1 MMTPSYLSHI
11 LLVCGTVLV
20 VMTLPLVLEL
30 LVLTIAAL
38 WPKVAVEKEL
48 AGSNV
53 DLLTVLIPAHNE
65 EALIG
70 RAIQSVLQSADLAAT
85 KVLVVAHNCTDS
97 TAAKAKAAG
106 ASVLLLD
113 DPTRSGKG
121 CALSE
126 GFGAAL
132 AGDSQAVLV
141 MDADSLMDANLLA
154 DVRRQLQAGALAL
167 QCRYEVNNS
176 EDSARTKLM
185 SLAFFGMNVIRPRG
199 RARLGFSAGIVGNGF
214 VIHRDVLTL
223 VPYGSHSI
231 VEDVEYHL
239 ALLRA
244 GIRVRF
250 IDTAGVRGEMP
261 ATGKS
266 SRAQRARWEGGR
278 IHIMERWA
286 PKLLVNLLRGRL
298 SLLEPLFDLLALPM
312 ASEVI
317 LLLIMACLPF
327 LWIRVYVLVGFA
339 VLIFH
344 VTAVAIEGP
353 GLSES
358 MKALSTVPAYI
369 LWKLWIFPEI
379 WRTSRADAKW
389 VRTDREPVADSK

>member
-1 MMTPSYLSHI
+1 MTIPSYLSY
-11 LLVCGTVLV
+11 LLLLCGSVLV
-20 VMTLPLVLEL
+20 VMTLPLILEL

-38 WPKVAVEKEL
+38 WPKVPVETER
-48 AGSNV
+48 AGSNL

-65 EALIG
+65 ETLIV

-85 KVLVVAHNCTDS
+85 TVLVVAHNCTDA
-97 TAAKAKAAG
+97 TAAKARAVG

-113 DPTRSGKG
+113 DSTRSGKG
-121 CALSE
+121 YALSE
-126 GFGAAL
+126 GFRAAL

-141 MDADSLMDANLLA
+141 MDADSLMDANLIA
-154 DVRRQLQAGALAL
+154 HVRHQLQAGARAL

-176 EDSARTKLM
+176 HDSARTKLM

-261 ATGKS
+261 ATSKG

-278 IHIMERWA
+278 IHLMQRWA
-286 PKLLVNLLRGRL
+286 PQLLVNLLRGRL

-312 ASEVI
+312 ASVVM
-317 LLLIMACLPF
+317 LLFIMACFPF
-327 LWIRVYVLVGFA
+327 LWIRVYVLAAFA

-344 VTAVAIEGP
+344 VAAVAIEGP

-358 MKALSTVPAYI
+358 IKALSTVPAYI
-369 LWKLWIFPEI
+369 LWKLWIFPET

-389 VRTDREPVADSK
+389 VRTDREPVAHSK

>member
-1 MMTPSYLSHI
+1 MMTSSYLSHI

>member
-1 MMTPSYLSHI
+1 
-11 LLVCGTVLV
+11 
-20 VMTLPLVLEL
+20 MTLPLILEL

-38 WPKVAVEKEL
+38 WPKVPVETER

-65 EALIG
+65 ETLIG
-70 RAIQSVLQSADLAAT
+70 RAIQSVLQSADSAAT
-85 KVLVVAHNCTDS
+85 KVLVVAHNCTDA

-113 DPTRSGKG
+113 DSTRSGKG
-121 CALSE
+121 YALSE
-126 GFGAAL
+126 GFRAAL

-141 MDADSLMDANLLA
+141 MDADSLMDANLIA
-154 DVRRQLQAGALAL
+154 HVRRQLQAGARAL

-176 EDSARTKLM
+176 HDSARTKLM

-199 RARLGFSAGIVGNGF
+199 RARLGFSAGILGNGF

-278 IHIMERWA
+278 IHIMQRWA
-286 PKLLVNLLRGRL
+286 PKLLVNLLRGRV
-298 SLLEPLFDLLALPM
+298 SLVEPLFDLLALPM

-327 LWIRVYVLVGFA
+327 SVDQGLCVGWIRGA
-339 VLIFH
+339 D
-344 VTAVAIEGP
+344 
-353 GLSES
+353 LSRDGCR
-358 MKALSTVPAYI
+358 Y
-369 LWKLWIFPEI
+369 
-379 WRTSRADAKW
+379 
-389 VRTDREPVADSK
+389 

>member
-1 MMTPSYLSHI
+1 MTIPPYLSYL
-11 LLVCGTVLV
+11 LLLCGSVLV
-20 VMTLPLVLEL
+20 VMTLPLILEL

-38 WPKVAVEKEL
+38 WPRVSVETER

-65 EALIG
+65 ETLIV
-70 RAIQSVLQSADLAAT
+70 RAIQSVLQSADPAT
-85 KVLVVAHNCTDS
+85 TTVLVVAHNCTDA
-97 TAAKAKAAG
+97 TAAKARAAG

-113 DPTRSGKG
+113 DSTRSGKG
-121 CALSE
+121 YALSE

-141 MDADSLMDANLLA
+141 MDADSLMDANLIA
-154 DVRRQLQAGALAL
+154 HVRHQLQAGARAL

-176 EDSARTKLM
+176 HDSARTKLM

-261 ATGKS
+261 ATSKS

-278 IHIMERWA
+278 IHLMQRWA
-286 PKLLVNLLRGRL
+286 PQLLVNLLRGRL

-312 ASEVI
+312 ASVVM
-317 LLLIMACLPF
+317 LLFIMACFPF
-327 LWIRVYVLVGFA
+327 LWIRVYVLAAFA

-344 VTAVAIEGP
+344 VAAVAIEGP

-358 MKALSTVPAYI
+358 IKALSTVPAYI
-369 LWKLWIFPEI
+369 LWKLWIFPET

-389 VRTDREPVADSK
+389 VRTDREPVAHSK

>member
-1 MMTPSYLSHI
+1 MMIPSYLSY
-11 LLVCGTVLV
+11 LFLVCGSLLV
-20 VMTLPLVLEL
+20 VTTLPLILEL

-38 WPKVAVEKEL
+38 WPKVPVETER

-53 DLLTVLIPAHNE
+53 DQLTVLIPAHNE

-70 RAIQSVLQSADLAAT
+70 RAIQSVLQSADSAAT
-85 KVLVVAHNCTDS
+85 KVLVVAHNCTDA

-106 ASVLLLD
+106 ASVLVLND
-113 DPTRSGKG
+113 STRSGKG
-121 CALSE
+121 YALSE
-126 GFGAAL
+126 GFRAAL

-141 MDADSLMDANLLA
+141 MDADSLMDANLIA
-154 DVRRQLQAGALAL
+154 HVRHQLQAGARAL

-176 EDSARTKLM
+176 HDSARTKLM

-199 RARLGFSAGIVGNGF
+199 RARLGFSAGIMGNGF

-278 IHIMERWA
+278 IHLMQRWA
-286 PKLLVNLLRGRL
+286 PKLLVNLIRGRV

-312 ASEVI
+312 ASVVI
-317 LLLIMACLPF
+317 LLLIMACFPF
-327 LWIRVYVLVGFA
+327 LWIRVYVMVGFA

-344 VTAVAIEGP
+344 VTAVAIKGP

-369 LWKLWIFPEI
+369 LWKVWIFPET

>member
-1 MMTPSYLSHI
+1 MTIPPYLSYL
-11 LLVCGTVLV
+11 LLLCGSVLV
-20 VMTLPLVLEL
+20 VMTLPLILEL

-38 WPKVAVEKEL
+38 WPKVPVETER
-48 AGSNV
+48 AGSNL

-65 EALIG
+65 ETLIV
-70 RAIQSVLQSADLAAT
+70 RAIRSVLQSVDSAAT
-85 KVLVVAHNCTDS
+85 TVLVVAHNCTDA
-97 TAAKAKAAG
+97 TAAKARAAG

-113 DPTRSGKG
+113 DSTRSGKG
-121 CALSE
+121 YALSE
-126 GFGAAL
+126 GFRAAL

-141 MDADSLMDANLLA
+141 MDADSLMDANLIA
-154 DVRRQLQAGALAL
+154 HVRHQLQAGARAL

-176 EDSARTKLM
+176 HDSARTKLM

-261 ATGKS
+261 ATSKS

-278 IHIMERWA
+278 IHLMQRWA
-286 PKLLVNLLRGRL
+286 PKLLVNLLRGHV

-312 ASEVI
+312 ASVVM
-317 LLLIMACLPF
+317 LLLIMACFPF
-327 LWIRVYVLVGFA
+327 LWIRVYVLAAFA

-344 VTAVAIEGP
+344 VAAVAIEGP

-358 MKALSTVPAYI
+358 IKALSTVPAYI
-369 LWKLWIFPEI
+369 LWKLWIFPET

-389 VRTDREPVADSK
+389 VRTDREPVAHSK

>member
-1 MMTPSYLSHI
+1 MTSSYLSHI

>member
-1 MMTPSYLSHI
+1 MIPSYLSY
-11 LLVCGTVLV
+11 LFLVCGSLLV
-20 VMTLPLVLEL
+20 VTTLPLILEL

-38 WPKVAVEKEL
+38 WPKVPVETER

-53 DLLTVLIPAHNE
+53 DQLTVLIPAHNE

-70 RAIQSVLQSADLAAT
+70 RAIQSVLQSADSAAT
-85 KVLVVAHNCTDS
+85 KVLVVAHNCTDA

-106 ASVLLLD
+106 ASVLVLND
-113 DPTRSGKG
+113 STRSGKG
-121 CALSE
+121 YALSE
-126 GFGAAL
+126 GFRAAL

-141 MDADSLMDANLLA
+141 MDADSLMDANLIA
-154 DVRRQLQAGALAL
+154 HVRHQLQAGARAL

-176 EDSARTKLM
+176 HDSARTKLM

-199 RARLGFSAGIVGNGF
+199 RARLGFSAGIMGNGF

-278 IHIMERWA
+278 IHLMQRWA
-286 PKLLVNLLRGRL
+286 PKLLVNLIRGRV

-312 ASEVI
+312 ASVVI
-317 LLLIMACLPF
+317 LLLIMACFPF
-327 LWIRVYVLVGFA
+327 LWIRVYVMVGFA

-344 VTAVAIEGP
+344 VTAVAIKGP

-369 LWKLWIFPEI
+369 LWKVWIFPET

>member
-1 MMTPSYLSHI
+1 MMIPSYLSYL
-11 LLVCGTVLV
+11 LLVCGSLLV
-20 VMTLPLVLEL
+20 VMTLPLILEL

-38 WPKVAVEKEL
+38 WPKVPVETER

-53 DLLTVLIPAHNE
+53 DQLTVLIPAHNE

-70 RAIQSVLQSADLAAT
+70 RAIQSVLQSADSAAT
-85 KVLVVAHNCTDS
+85 KVLVVAHNCTDA

-106 ASVLLLD
+106 ASVLVLD
-113 DPTRSGKG
+113 DSTRSGKG
-121 CALSE
+121 YALSE
-126 GFGAAL
+126 GFRAAL
-132 AGDSQAVLV
+132 AGNSQAVLV
-141 MDADSLMDANLLA
+141 MDADSLMDANLIA
-154 DVRRQLQAGALAL
+154 HVRRQLQAGARAL

-176 EDSARTKLM
+176 HDSARTKLM

-266 SRAQRARWEGGR
+266 SRTQRARWEGGR
-278 IHIMERWA
+278 IHLMQRWA
-286 PKLLVNLLRGRL
+286 PKLLVDLLRGRV
-298 SLLEPLFDLLALPM
+298 SLLGPLFDLLALPM

-317 LLLIMACLPF
+317 LLLMMACLPF
-327 LWIRVYVLVGFA
+327 LWIKVYVLAGFA

-389 VRTDREPVADSK
+389 VRTDREPVPDSK

>member
-1 MMTPSYLSHI
+1 MMTPSYLSH
-11 LLVCGTVLV
+11 LLLLCGSVLV
-20 VMTLPLVLEL
+20 AMTLPLVLEL

-38 WPKVAVEKEL
+38 WPKVPVETER

-70 RAIQSVLQSADLAAT
+70 RAIQSVLQSADAAAT
-85 KVLVVAHNCTDS
+85 KVLVVAHNCTDA

-126 GFGAAL
+126 GFRAAL

-141 MDADSLMDANLLA
+141 MDADSLMDANLIA
-154 DVRRQLQAGALAL
+154 DVRRHLQAGARAL

-176 EDSARTKLM
+176 QDSARTRLV
-185 SLAFFGMNVIRPRG
+185 SLAFFGINVIRPRG

-278 IHIMERWA
+278 IHIMQRWA
-286 PKLLVNLLRGRL
+286 PKLLVNILRGRV

-312 ASEVI
+312 ASAVI
-317 LLLIMACLPF
+317 LLLIMASLPF

-339 VLIFH
+339 VMIFH
-344 VTAVAIEGP
+344 VTTVAIEGP
-353 GLSES
+353 GLSDS

-389 VRTDREPVADSK
+389 VRTDREPVTDSK

>member
-1 MMTPSYLSHI
+1 MMIPSYLSY
-11 LLVCGTVLV
+11 LLLLCGSVLV

-38 WPKVAVEKEL
+38 WPKVPVETER

-65 EALIG
+65 ETLIG
-70 RAIQSVLQSADLAAT
+70 RAIQSALQSADSAAT
-85 KVLVVAHNCTDS
+85 KVLVVAHNCTDA

-113 DPTRSGKG
+113 DSTRSGKG
-121 CALSE
+121 HALTE
-126 GFGAAL
+126 GFRAAL

-141 MDADSLMDANLLA
+141 MDADSLMDANLIPH
-154 DVRRQLQAGALAL
+154 VRRQLQAGARAL

-176 EDSARTKLM
+176 HDSARTMLM

-199 RARLGFSAGIVGNGF
+199 RARLGFSAGILGNGF

-244 GIRVRF
+244 GVRVLF
-250 IDTAGVRGEMP
+250 LDTAGVRGEMP

-266 SRAQRARWEGGR
+266 SRTQRARWEGGR
-278 IHIMERWA
+278 IHIMQRWA
-286 PKLLVNLLRGRL
+286 PKLLVNLLRGRV
-298 SLLEPLFDLLALPM
+298 SLLEPLFDLLALPL

-317 LLLIMACLPF
+317 LLLMMACLSF
-327 LWIRVYVLVGFA
+327 MWIRVYVLAGFA

-344 VTAVAIEGP
+344 VTAVAVKGP

-358 MKALSTVPAYI
+358 IKALPTVPGYI

-389 VRTDREPVADSK
+389 VRTDREPVTESK

>member
-1 MMTPSYLSHI
+1 MTIPPYLFY
-11 LLVCGTVLV
+11 LLLLCGSVLV
-20 VMTLPLVLEL
+20 VMTLPLILEL

-38 WPKVAVEKEL
+38 WPKVPVETER

-65 EALIG
+65 ETLIV
-70 RAIQSVLQSADLAAT
+70 RAIQSVLQSADSAAT
-85 KVLVVAHNCTDS
+85 TVLVVAHNCTDA
-97 TAAKAKAAG
+97 TAAKARAAG

-113 DPTRSGKG
+113 DSTRSGKG
-121 CALSE
+121 YALSE
-126 GFGAAL
+126 GFRAAL

-154 DVRRQLQAGALAL
+154 HVRHQLQAGARAL

-176 EDSARTKLM
+176 HDSARTKLM

-250 IDTAGVRGEMP
+250 VDTAGVRGEMP
-261 ATGKS
+261 ATSKS

-278 IHIMERWA
+278 IHLMQRWA
-286 PKLLVNLLRGRL
+286 PQLLVNLLRGRV

-312 ASEVI
+312 ASVVM
-317 LLLIMACLPF
+317 LLLIMACFPF
-327 LWIRVYVLVGFA
+327 LWIRVYVLAAFA

-344 VTAVAIEGP
+344 VAAVAIEGP

-358 MKALSTVPAYI
+358 IKALSTVPAYI
-369 LWKLWIFPEI
+369 LWKLWIFPET

-389 VRTDREPVADSK
+389 VRTDREPVAHSK